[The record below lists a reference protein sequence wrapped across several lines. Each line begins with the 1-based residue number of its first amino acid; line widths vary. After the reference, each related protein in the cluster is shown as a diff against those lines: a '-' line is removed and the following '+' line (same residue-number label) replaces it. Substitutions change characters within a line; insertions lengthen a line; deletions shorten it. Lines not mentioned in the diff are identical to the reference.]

1 MINRSEIQVQD
12 KDLENAIN
20 LICDTLEENKV
31 DKVVGAVAMATLLQA
46 LKEEGVEVCCQVV
59 AEQDPD

>member
-46 LKEEGVEVCCQVV
+46 LKEEGVEVCCQI
-59 AEQDPD
+59 